1 MPGFEIID
9 DLEKKAIVKLF
20 DEGGILMAHGFDNV
34 RKHFY
39 VREFEDNFKK
49 KIKTNNALAVTSG
62 TAAIKIALKS
72 LGIGLGDEVITQSFN
87 FIATIE
93 AIIDLGA
100 KPIIVNVDNTLNM
113 DFKLIEK
120 LITKKTKAIL
130 PVHMLG
136 FSCQMDEI
144 MKISKK
150 YKLPVVE
157 DNCEA
162 LGGFY
167 KKKAL
172 GSIGHLGI
180 FSFDFGKTI
189 TTGEGGMIITNS
201 KKLDKISREYHD
213 HGHENN
219 PKLPRG
225 KDSKSK
231 PGFNYRM
238 TEMQGAIGNVQ
249 LKKLNFIIKKNK
261 SRYKAF
267 DNTLSNKYTRRSSV
281 KNSISSFDTFIIFE
295 EDKKIRNKI
304 INTYKKEG
312 FGIKNLPDAMEW
324 HCTYYWDHVFNK
336 SEILS
341 FKRTKEI
348 LSKAIALPISLNKNK
363 NDYIKLAKL
372 INKI

>member
-1 MPGFEIID
+1 MPGFEIIN
-9 DLEKKAIVKLF
+9 DLEKKAIVRLF
-20 DEGGILMAHGFDNV
+20 DEGGILMAHGFDNI

-49 KIKTNNALAVTSG
+49 KIKTSKALAVTSG

-72 LGIGLGDEVITQSFN
+72 LGIGPGDEVITQSFN

-93 AIIDLGA
+93 AIIDVGA
-100 KPIIVNVDNTLNM
+100 KPIIANVDNTLNI
-113 DFKLIEK
+113 DVKLIEK
-120 LITKKTKAIL
+120 LITKKTKAII

-150 YKLPVVE
+150 FKLPVVE

-162 LGGFY
+162 LGAFY
-167 KKKAL
+167 KNKAL

-189 TTGEGGMIITNS
+189 TTGEGGMIVTNS

-225 KDSKSK
+225 KDTKSK

-249 LKKLNFIIKKNK
+249 LKKLNFIIKENK
-261 SRYKAF
+261 SRYKNF
-267 DNTLSNKYTRRSSV
+267 DNTLSNKFTRRSSV

-295 EDKKIRNKI
+295 EDEKTRYKI

-336 SEILS
+336 TEISS
-341 FKRTKEI
+341 FKKTKEI

-363 NDYIKLAKL
+363 DDYIKLAKL